1 MLHHNHAPTALTFKL
16 RGVAYSVAPGA
27 EIDIPSRYAYA
38 VPALL
43 RPVPGAVCEA
53 PVDDADVE
61 VWKARAGAA
70 VARAERAESALG
82 RAEQGEASAV
92 ETLAQEREA
101 RDSFVA
107 QLRDALSI
115 APAESIFAAIKA
127 LHDAAEEAATAP
139 AAPKPGPAPT
149 GPKGG
154 R

>member
-1 MLHHNHAPTALTFKL
+1 MLHLNHAPHALTFKL
-16 RGVAYSVAPGA
+16 RGVAYSVAPGE

-38 VPALL
+38 VPSTL

-101 RDSFVA
+101 RDGFVT

-127 LHDAAEEAATAP
+127 LRDAAEEAATAP
-139 AAPKPGPAPT
+139 PARPAPT
-149 GPKGG
+149 SPKGG

>member
-70 VARAERAESALG
+70 VARAERAESAVG
-82 RAEQGEASAV
+82 RAEQGEAAAI

-101 RDSFVA
+101 RDGFVA

-127 LHDAAEEAATAP
+127 LRDAAEETATAP
-139 AAPKPGPAPT
+139 APVKPNAG
-149 GPKGG
+149 KGG